1 VSEFRVEIELD
12 QIQDEGTPIRIYQ
25 DDDAIWLDEVDAVE
39 LIAALNRAVDRV
51 SQLREVLA
59 K

>member
-39 LIAALNRAVDRV
+39 LIAALNRAVGRV

>member
-1 VSEFRVEIELD
+1 MSEFRVEIELD

-39 LIAALNRAVDRV
+39 LIAALNRAVGRV

>member
-1 VSEFRVEIELD
+1 MSEFRVEIELD